1 MRGFITRRDYSL
13 MRRANNWEAP
23 RWVRVFAMAAT
34 RAGDGWLWL
43 AIGLAIL
50 VLGGEARFEAVA
62 AATIAAAVSVLL
74 FMLLK
79 RFTGRRRPCEIEPH
93 CWATLLPPDHF
104 SFPSGH
110 TMTAFAVAISLSLF
124 YPTLLITLLFFA
136 FSIGMSRILL
146 GMHFLSDVVAAAL
159 IGTVLGYVAHA
170 LVRAAFTIM

>member
-13 MRRANNWEAP
+13 MRRANNWEAR

-34 RAGDGWLWL
+34 RAGDGWLWF

-104 SFPSGH
+104 S
-110 TMTAFAVAISLSLF
+110 
-124 YPTLLITLLFFA
+124 
-136 FSIGMSRILL
+136 
-146 GMHFLSDVVAAAL
+146 
-159 IGTVLGYVAHA
+159 
-170 LVRAAFTIM
+170 